1 MRRINVGLLG
11 YGAVARQHLYAY
23 YTIPL
28 YFPELNADIKVVAVY
43 GRTEEK
49 VKNFSKKYSINR
61 CYTDYN
67 ELIKDKEVQVID
79 ISLPNRLH
87 YETALIAAEEGKDI
101 ICEKPLSVDYK
112 SAFEMYRVAEKAGV
126 KHAIVY
132 NYRWLPAVLLAKKL
146 IEEGFIGRI
155 YHFRG
160 MYLEDFAID
169 MNQPL
174 AWRYIKSEAGSGAL
188 GDDAT
193 HVIDLARF
201 LVGEIKKVC
210 GKAKIHIEERPL
222 IADPTKKG
230 KVETD
235 DEFMALIE
243 FENGAIGSIEAS
255 RVCAG
260 RKNFLYIEIN
270 GSEGSIIWNLERL
283 NELKIYTVRDPPEVQ
298 AFKTIY
304 VTNEK
309 HPYFR
314 YFWPPNGPIS
324 MVDSFAIGFGE
335 FFKAILEDLEYIPSF
350 YDGAVNCAV
359 IDAMQKAAEEEK
371 WIEVYKLL

>member
-1 MRRINVGLLG
+1 MTHKIKIGLLG
-11 YGAVARQHLYAY
+11 SGAIAKQHIYAY
-23 YTIPL
+23 RTVPL
-28 YFPELNADIKVVAVY
+28 YFPELKIDIEVTAVY
-43 GRTEEK
+43 SRSKEK
-49 VKNFSKKYSINR
+49 VEKFAQNYCINYY
-61 CYTDYN
+61 YTDYK
-67 ELIKDKEVQVID
+67 ELIKNKDINIID

-87 YETALIAAEEGKDI
+87 YETAILAAEMGKHI
-101 ICEKPLSVDYK
+101 ICEKPLSIDSK
-112 SAFEMYRVAEKAGV
+112 GAFEMYRTAEKAGI

-132 NYRWLPAVLLAKKL
+132 NYRWLPATILAKKL
-146 IEEGFIGRI
+146 IEEGFIGKI

-169 MNQPL
+169 PNLPL

-201 LVGEIKKVC
+201 LVGEIKRVC
-210 GKAKIHIEERPL
+210 GISKIHINERPL
-222 IADPTKKG
+222 IDSPGKG

-243 FENGAIGSIEAS
+243 FENNAIGTIEAS
-255 RVCAG
+255 RVCSG

-283 NELKIYTVRDPPEVQ
+283 NELQVYTTREAPEKQ
-298 AFKTIY
+298 AFKTIF

-309 HPYFR
+309 HPYIER
-314 YFWPPNGPIS
+314 FWPPNGSIS
-324 MVDSFAIGFGE
+324 MVDGFAIGFGE
-335 FFKAILEDLEYIPSF
+335 FFRSLIENSKYVPNF
-350 YDGAVNCAV
+350 YDGAINCAV
-359 IDAMQKAAEEEK
+359 IDAMLLSATKEK
-371 WIEVYKLL
+371 WVEVTL

>member
-1 MRRINVGLLG
+1 MKPINVGLLG
-11 YGAVARQHLYAY
+11 YGAIARQHLYAY
-23 YTIPL
+23 RTIPL
-28 YFPELNADIKVVAVY
+28 YFPELKTDIKVVAVY
-43 GRTEEK
+43 GRTEER
-49 VKNFSKKYSINR
+49 VRNFSKEYGIDR
-61 CYTDYN
+61 YYTDYTK
-67 ELIKDKEVQVID
+67 LIKDKDVQVID

-101 ICEKPLSVDYK
+101 ICEKPLSIDHK
-112 SAFEMYRVAEKAGV
+112 TAFEMYKVAEKAGV

-132 NYRWLPAVLLAKKL
+132 NYRWLPAILLAKKL
-146 IEEGFIGRI
+146 IEEGFIGKI

-169 MNQPL
+169 PSQPL
-174 AWRYIKSEAGSGAL
+174 AWRYIKSEAGSGSL

-201 LVGEIKKVC
+201 LVGEMKRVC
-210 GKAKIHIEERPL
+210 GKGKVHIKYRPL
-222 IADPTKKG
+222 LTDRTKRG
-230 KVETD
+230 EVETD

-243 FENGAIGSIEAS
+243 FENGAVGSIEAS

-260 RKNFLYIEIN
+260 RKNFLYIEVN

-283 NELKIYTVRDPPEVQ
+283 NELKLYTIKDPPEVQ

-309 HPYFR
+309 HPYFKR
-314 YFWPPNGPIS
+314 FWPPNGPIG
-324 MVDSFAIGFGE
+324 MVDGFAIGFGE
-335 FFKAILEDLEYIPSF
+335 FFKAILEDLEYIPNF
-350 YDGAVNCAV
+350 YDGAVNCAI
-359 IDAMQKAAEEEK
+359 IDAMLQADEEGR
-371 WIEVYKLL
+371 WVEVPKP